1 MTELTIAVL
10 AMAACVFGASSGAK
24 LSSRRNYL
32 AFRQGLSETALI
44 PPRMLPAVS
53 AGLAASE
60 ATTASALAVAAALSV
75 ARVPGSVAVS
85 CVALA
90 SAIALTTVLVA
101 GVGAVLRAG
110 TRATCACFG
119 AVSARTLNG
128 THLARNAGLLAALA
142 AGLVSNAFRNEHSG
156 SATWTIAIAVG
167 AIMALLLIRLDDLT
181 ELFAPIH
188 TPTHTPMRKLTPKEP
203 G

>member
-32 AFRQGLSETALI
+32 AFRQGLRETALI
-44 PPRMLPAVS
+44 PQRMLPAVS
-53 AGLAASE
+53 AGLAVIE
-60 ATTASALAVAAALSV
+60 AAVASAQAAAAALSV
-75 ARVPGSVAVS
+75 AGVPGSVAVAAA
-85 CVALA
+85 ALA
-90 SAIALTTVLVA
+90 CGIALTAVLMA
-101 GVGAVLRAG
+101 GVSAVLRAG

-142 AGLVSNAFRNEHSG
+142 AGLASNAFRNEQPG
-156 SATWTIAIAVG
+156 PATWTVAIAVG
-167 AIMALLLIRLDDLT
+167 AIIALLLIRLDDLI
-181 ELFAPIH
+181 ELFAP
-188 TPTHTPMRKLTPKEP
+188 PQKLTQKEP